1 MDTPAASLDG
11 FAVLLCGVR
20 ESGNV
25 GSICR
30 AMKTMGFRQ
39 LLLADCPAYDE
50 RIVATMAVHA
60 CDIYEKALSFQ
71 SLEEALS
78 GFPLS
83 AGFTRRGGERRK
95 GSSIALREFAAGAGG
110 LRASG
115 EGKKLALVFGNEKH
129 GLSDSELACCTL
141 SVHIPS
147 SPEFPSLNV
156 AQAVQVVCYEFF
168 TSREAHASVPP
179 ARAAATPAARALVD
193 SEVSEIAGTLGN
205 LGFFRKSD
213 DSHVRQFLRDLCE
226 RAGAS
231 ETEVRYLR
239 DLFLKFVALA
249 GKNSESL

>member
-1 MDTPAASLDG
+1 
-11 FAVLLCGVR
+11 
-20 ESGNV
+20 
-25 GSICR
+25 
-30 AMKTMGFRQ
+30 MKTMGFRE

-50 RIVATMAVHA
+50 RIVATLAVHA
-60 CDIYEKALSFQ
+60 YDIYENARRFQ
-71 SLEEALS
+71 SLEAALS

-95 GSSIALREFAAGAGG
+95 ASTVALRDFAAEAGG
-110 LRASG
+110 RSTSG

-156 AQAVQVVCYEFF
+156 AQAVQVACYEFF
-168 TSREAHASVPP
+168 AAQKTHAAVPSELETAAP
-179 ARAAATPAARALVD
+179 APRALVD
-193 SEVSEIAGTLGN
+193 SEVTKIAGTLGD

-239 DLFLKFVALA
+239 ELFLKCVAMA
-249 GKNSESL
+249 GKSSESL